1 VNVAPR
7 YLGRGSWLARRDPRV
22 LLLMAV
28 FAAATVPQV
37 LDVRIALVLL
47 AIALAYYRTA
57 AIPWRAV
64 RGSWG
69 FVLVFLSVL
78 VVFNTIIAGGETTNI
93 PPSQLHVLFR
103 LPLLGTPIS
112 AEAVSYGATQMVRY
126 LSFTAVGFP
135 IAYAV
140 APGDIGA
147 SLARLR
153 IPDKFAVGVD
163 LTFRFIPSLA
173 GDLHTTAD
181 AQRVRGYDW
190 DRGGRGPIARLRRM
204 GPIVVPLTLNAIVN
218 AEDTI
223 DAMDLR
229 AFGTGKRTWLRKLS
243 FDASDKLLLAA
254 AASIFVAIT
263 ALNLLG
269 YTRLWVIPFLI
280 DLAR

>member
-1 VNVAPR
+1 
-7 YLGRGSWLARRDPRV
+7 
-22 LLLMAV
+22 MAV

-37 LDVRIALVLL
+37 LDLRIATLL
-47 AIALAYYRTA
+47 FAIALLYYRTA
-57 AIPWRAV
+57 QIPWRAV

-69 FVLVFLSVL
+69 FVLVFLSAL

-93 PPSQLHVLFR
+93 PPDQLHILFS
-103 LPLLGTPIS
+103 LPVINTPIS
-112 AEAVSYGATQMVRY
+112 AEAVSYGATQMVRF

-147 SLARLR
+147 ALARLR

-173 GDLHTTAD
+173 SDLQTTID
-181 AQRVRGYDW
+181 AQRVRGYEW
-190 DRGGRGPIARLRRM
+190 EKGGRGVVGRLRRF

-229 AFGTGKRTWLRKLS
+229 AFGTGKRTWLRDLRLDRADL
-243 FDASDKLLLAA
+243 FLLGFAA
-254 AASIFVAIT
+254 AVFVTIT
-263 ALNLLG
+263 ALNVLG
-269 YTRLWVIPFLI
+269 YTKLWVIPQLVE
-280 DLAR
+280 LAR